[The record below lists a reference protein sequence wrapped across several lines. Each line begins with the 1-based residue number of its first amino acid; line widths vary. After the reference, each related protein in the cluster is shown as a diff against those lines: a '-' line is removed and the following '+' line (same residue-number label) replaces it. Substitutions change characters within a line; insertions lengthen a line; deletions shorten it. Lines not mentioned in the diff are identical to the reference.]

1 MASFS
6 RRLGSASFTKPTV
19 PEKQPSAERR
29 RPYRL
34 GRRDCPVRG
43 GSPGEAP
50 IDFSQEG
57 HGASRGQRVGSEPH
71 PGALACLGVGGHA
84 PSLAMA
90 CLASAIDVTQEA
102 DPSHSARK
110 PCRDNFRAGV
120 FASSYTRLASD
131 GELMNSLECHRDAV
145 TPSTVS
151 RSLFCST
158 TTSPVTRLL
167 DTAHTIPARRL
178 CCRAMTQITELS
190 TSTLVIR
197 RDESLLI
204 HSGVSP

>member
-57 HGASRGQRVGSEPH
+57 HGASQGQRVGSEPH

-110 PCRDNFRAGV
+110 PRRDNFRAGV

-145 TPSTVS
+145 SPSNGKSLIVLFNDNVSSDEIARYSAHRSGPKTV
-151 RSLFCST
+151 L
-158 TTSPVTRLL
+158 PGD
-167 DTAHTIPARRL
+167 DTDH
-178 CCRAMTQITELS
+178 
-190 TSTLVIR
+190 
-197 RDESLLI
+197 
-204 HSGVSP
+204 